1 MGGTA
6 CAYAQLIAECGC
18 VTEVPTHRNSS
29 SMVLFSL
36 HTSEHSYAFSI
47 LNNPK
52 AFSFR
57 INILRLA
64 LKHENVG
71 KEGTVDSRYKS
82 TRLQVYDDYGKGV
95 NHTKRNHGKLEK
107 LSTLRA

>member
-1 MGGTA
+1 M
-6 CAYAQLIAECGC
+6 
-18 VTEVPTHRNSS
+18 
-29 SMVLFSL
+29 
-36 HTSEHSYAFSI
+36 

-64 LKHENVG
+64 LKQVNVR
-71 KEGTVDSRYKS
+71 KEGTVDFRYKS

-95 NHTKRNHGKLEK
+95 NHTKRNHGKLENI
-107 LSTLRA
+107 SPCNLRNCHGVVCAILFSPG

>member
-1 MGGTA
+1 M
-6 CAYAQLIAECGC
+6 
-18 VTEVPTHRNSS
+18 
-29 SMVLFSL
+29 
-36 HTSEHSYAFSI
+36 

-82 TRLQVYDDYGKGV
+82 TRLQVHDDYGKGLK
-95 NHTKRNHGKLEK
+95 HTKRNHGKLENI
-107 LSTLRA
+107 SPCNLRHCHGVVCAILFSPG

>member
-1 MGGTA
+1 M
-6 CAYAQLIAECGC
+6 
-18 VTEVPTHRNSS
+18 
-29 SMVLFSL
+29 
-36 HTSEHSYAFSI
+36 

-64 LKHENVG
+64 LKHVNVR
-71 KEGTVDSRYKS
+71 KEGTVDFRYKS

-95 NHTKRNHGKLEK
+95 NHTKRNHGKLENI
-107 LSTLRA
+107 SPCNLRNRHGVVCASLFSPG